1 MWREGNHMQKK
12 YYSKIIP
19 LDSPFNV
26 DSNGT
31 YSLCTDSDINFEVFV
46 VCSETGESWG
56 YLFLKS
62 IVEQFGCPL

>member
-1 MWREGNHMQKK
+1 MQKK
-12 YYSKIIP
+12 YYSKIIL

-31 YSLCTDSDINFEVFV
+31 YSLCTDSDIDFEVFV
-46 VCSETGESWG
+46 VCSDTGESWG

-62 IVEQFGCPL
+62 SLTFTSYIETSNECS